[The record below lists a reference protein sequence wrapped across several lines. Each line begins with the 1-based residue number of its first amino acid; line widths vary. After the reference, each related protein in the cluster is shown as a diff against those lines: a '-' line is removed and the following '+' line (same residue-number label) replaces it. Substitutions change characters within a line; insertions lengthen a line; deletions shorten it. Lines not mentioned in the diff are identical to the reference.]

1 MSNGKDFN
9 EFLDEFAEM
18 LADKLVEKSK
28 NGKIEEEIK
37 ELEQTNHEI
46 TEKNKALL
54 EENKNLR
61 QEKEYFQDLC
71 NDLREKL
78 IEWYQKNILNEADK
92 NILFYQEQ
100 NLKLMESNKAL
111 VEEVEKLKKQNKELL
126 LQNIELDEKLKET
139 DKLKDITWNK
149 I

>member
-46 TEKNKALL
+46 IEKNKALL

-78 IEWYQKNILNEADK
+78 IERYQKNILNEAGK